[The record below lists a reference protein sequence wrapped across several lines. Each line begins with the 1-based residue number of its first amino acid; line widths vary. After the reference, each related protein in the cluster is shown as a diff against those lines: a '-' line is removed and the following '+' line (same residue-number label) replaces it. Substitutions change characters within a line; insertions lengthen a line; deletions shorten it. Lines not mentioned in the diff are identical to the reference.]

1 MQTLD
6 QTIDFQADVLRRDPE
21 KLKAQQG
28 VTPDLL
34 KALATQ
40 KALAQ
45 QQAAERELSLSMGSN
60 PATVVQQNEN
70 NLVEMNK
77 NELAAQT
84 AGIMGQRQQKAVQKG
99 QAMGMPPAQST
110 APRNLQAGIAGQ
122 PRPNMQAMGMAQGG
136 IIGYANGE
144 EVEAKG
150 SLQVSDELLAILGI
164 DRTAFDAL
172 TPNLQTILVE
182 DAEVQQ
188 QSIKA
193 EENRKQAN
201 APILGMGESIRSGIK
216 NAGDAQ
222 ARSQADL
229 AARVL
234 ENRGI
239 SGEAPEQKTGL
250 DSTKPNAMNL
260 GPASDSLS
268 GIGGKTLADGS
279 IGFDSSA
286 VSATDGGI
294 PTVGADKNA
303 AMQGTQAATAP
314 IASIAPTASIAGST
328 DDRLKAILDTPG
340 IDTSGISKKQV
351 TDAMGDKFNTA
362 LGARISDSPETRAKQ
377 ETARLSGPARKEI
390 IGPDGKPTGKFE
402 ELGGFDREKKAEGL
416 AKYLADK
423 EALDKEQYN
432 PDTLAKKRNDA
443 YMTGLMTGGT
453 GGTGVAAQAKFDSEY
468 AAARNKSIADQKAM
482 FMEDMKFDVEI
493 ADKIST
499 QTNKLFEV
507 YKKDVA
513 SGMNTAATL
522 GAADMEAFYKEAKMM
537 YDTNQDGIKNKI
549 DAVKIQTEA
558 NLQKLIKE
566 QASFKD
572 IAATMNSFL
581 ETQVKALDDISK
593 PYLPQLATLVTALEK
608 AETAKERL
616 AVQGQIDEI
625 NGLIR
630 SQMELTE
637 IDDSI
642 AIVKRLLEAVGENNG
657 FSSTI
662 IQEIKR
668 EMENKS
674 GRSVGS
680 SIANKNLST
689 GSSSGG
695 ASTGAPG
702 LPPLSASTKSNYLT
716 P

>member
-150 SLQVSDELLAILGI
+150 SRLEQALKAIGISYEDYMAMRPEQKKGLDAQIQQEYIKQSKDFKTPQMPISAMIDEAMVPTPERVASDAAAKDNYDKKQSMGATGLDALLADDELLA
-164 DRTAFDAL
+164 
-172 TPNLQTILVE
+172 E
-182 DAEVQQ
+182 EAEQV
-188 QSIKA
+188 A
-193 EENRKQAN
+193 E
-201 APILGMGESIRSGIK
+201 
-216 NAGDAQ
+216 
-222 ARSQADL
+222 
-229 AARVL
+229 
-234 ENRGI
+234 
-239 SGEAPEQKTGL
+239 
-250 DSTKPNAMNL
+250 
-260 GPASDSLS
+260 
-268 GIGGKTLADGS
+268 
-279 IGFDSSA
+279 
-286 VSATDGGI
+286 ATDGGI

-303 AMQGTQAATAP
+303 AMLPAMQGTQAATAP
-314 IASIAPTASIAGST
+314 IAPTASIAGST
-328 DDRLKAILDTPG
+328 DARLKTILDTPG

-362 LGARISDSPETRAKQ
+362 LDARISDSPETRAKQ

-402 ELGGFDREKKAEGL
+402 DLGGFDREKKAEGL

-482 FMEDMKFDVEI
+482 FMADMKFDVEI

-499 QTNKLFEV
+499 QTNKLLEV

-581 ETQVKALDDISK
+581 ETQVKALAEISK
-593 PYLPQLATLVTALEK
+593 PYQPQLATLVTALER
-608 AETAKERL
+608 ADTAKKRR

-642 AIVKRLLEAVGENNG
+642 AIVKRLLELVGKNNG

-662 IQEIKR
+662 IQEIKQ
-668 EMENKS
+668 EMENKRGS
-674 GRSVGS
+674 SVGS
-680 SIANKNLST
+680 SIALSG

-695 ASTGAPG
+695 ASTGASPPSG
-702 LPPLSASTKSNYLT
+702 VPPLSASTKSNYLT

>member
-40 KALAQ
+40 KALTQ
-45 QQAAERELSLSMGSN
+45 QQAAERELALSMGNN

-110 APRNLQAGIAGQ
+110 APQNLQAGIAGQ
-122 PRPNMQAMGMAQGG
+122 PRPNMQGMAQGG
-136 IIGYANGE
+136 IVGYQEGGKLSRLEQALEALGMTLQEYKFLPQLEKDALQPYIDKEYVNQRKEFTVPPMPIVE
-144 EVEAKG
+144 EFKRRGKATEAKEDEAKEAVE
-150 SLQVSDELLAILGI
+150 SRIDKLSPSDLQVAREEKIA
-164 DRTAFDAL
+164 AL
-172 TPNLQTILVE
+172 Q
-182 DAEVQQ
+182 
-188 QSIKA
+188 
-193 EENRKQAN
+193 
-201 APILGMGESIRSGIK
+201 
-216 NAGDAQ
+216 
-222 ARSQADL
+222 
-229 AARVL
+229 
-234 ENRGI
+234 
-239 SGEAPEQKTGL
+239 
-250 DSTKPNAMNL
+250 
-260 GPASDSLS
+260 S
-268 GIGGKTLADGS
+268 GIGATLPTAPTGITTGAPATGIATDAA
-279 IGFDSSA
+279 A
-286 VSATDGGI
+286 VPATDGGI
-294 PTVGADKNA
+294 STVDADKNAAMLA

-314 IASIAPTASIAGST
+314 IAPIAATAPTASIAGST
-328 DDRLKAILDTPG
+328 DARLKDILDTPG
-340 IDTSGISKKQV
+340 IDTSGINKKQV
-351 TDAMGDKFNTA
+351 TSAMGDKFNTA
-362 LGARISDSPETRAKQ
+362 LGARISDSPEARAKQ

-423 EALDKEQYN
+423 KALDKEQYN

-482 FMEDMKFDVEI
+482 FMEDMTFDVEI

-499 QTNKLFEV
+499 QTNKLLDI

-513 SGMNTAATL
+513 SGMNTAVAL
-522 GAADMEAFYKEAKMM
+522 NAADMEAFYKEAKMM

-581 ETQVKALDDISK
+581 KTQAEMLDNISK
-593 PYLPQLATLVTALEK
+593 PYLPELATLASELEK
-608 AETAKERL
+608 TKTPEERR
-616 AVQGQIDEI
+616 AVQGKIDQI

-630 SQMELTE
+630 TQMELTE

-642 AIVKRLLEAVGENNG
+642 KIVKRLLEAVGKNNG
-657 FSSTI
+657 SHLTI
-662 IQEIKR
+662 IQEIKQ
-668 EMENKS
+668 EIENKRGS
-674 GRSVGS
+674 SVGYS
-680 SIANKNLST
+680 STNKNVST

-695 ASTGAPG
+695 ASTGASG
-702 LPPLSASTKSNYLT
+702 LPLLSPNTKSNYLT

>member
-40 KALAQ
+40 KALTQ
-45 QQAAERELSLSMGSN
+45 QQAAERELSLSMGNN

-110 APRNLQAGIAGQ
+110 APQNLQAGIAGQ

-136 IIGYANGE
+136 IIGYADGK

-150 SLQVSDELLAILGI
+150 SLQVSDELLAILDM

-172 TPNLQTILVE
+172 PPNVQTTLVK

-188 QSIKA
+188 QSTKA
-193 EENRKQAN
+193 KENISQAN
-201 APILGMGESIRSGIK
+201 APIAGIGEAIK
-216 NAGDAQ
+216 KGLDAIP
-222 ARSQADL
+222 
-229 AARVL
+229 AA
-234 ENRGI
+234 ENESRKRAAEKELGI
-239 SGEAPEQKTGL
+239 SGEAPEQTTGL
-250 DSTKPNAMNL
+250 DSAKSAQPAAINL
-260 GPASDSLS
+260 GPAPDSLS

-286 VSATDGGI
+286 VPTTGGGI
-294 PTVGADKNA
+294 PTLGADKNA

-314 IASIAPTASIAGST
+314 TASIAGST
-328 DDRLKAILDTPG
+328 DARLKAILDTPG
-340 IDTSGISKKQV
+340 IDTSGINKKQV
-351 TDAMGDKFNTA
+351 TSAMGDKFNTA
-362 LGARISDSPETRAKQ
+362 LGARISDSPEARAKQ

-482 FMEDMKFDVEI
+482 FMEDMTFDVEI

-499 QTNKLFEV
+499 QTNKLLDI

-513 SGMNTAATL
+513 SGMNTAVAL
-522 GAADMEAFYKEAKMM
+522 NAADMEAFYKEAKMM

-581 ETQVKALDDISK
+581 KTQTEMLDNISK
-593 PYLPQLATLVTALEK
+593 PFLPELATLASELEK
-608 AETAKERL
+608 TKTPEERR
-616 AVQGQIDEI
+616 AVQAKIDQI

-630 SQMELTE
+630 TQMELTE

-642 AIVKRLLEAVGENNG
+642 KIVKRLLEAVGKNNG
-657 FSSTI
+657 YSSTI
-662 IQEIKR
+662 IQEIR
-668 EMENKS
+668 QQLENKRGS
-674 GRSVGS
+674 SVGYS
-680 SIANKNLST
+680 STNKNVST

-695 ASTGAPG
+695 ASTGASG
-702 LPPLSASTKSNYLT
+702 LPSLSANTKSNYLT

>member
-581 ETQVKALDDISK
+581 DTQVKALAEISK
-593 PYLPQLATLVTALEK
+593 PYQPQLATLVTALER
-608 AETAKERL
+608 ADTAKKRR

-642 AIVKRLLEAVGENNG
+642 AIVKRLLELVGKNNG

-662 IQEIKR
+662 IQEIKQ
-668 EMENKS
+668 EMENKR

-680 SIANKNLST
+680 SIALSG

-695 ASTGAPG
+695 ASTGASPPSG
-702 LPPLSASTKSNYLT
+702 VPPLSASTKSNYLT